1 MTETQTGFQLRRRE
15 EQIDQE
21 ELRERLGAVY
31 AVDSLARAELA
42 VRIGNLVLDEG
53 EACLWA
59 HALTRNDDWIL
70 CGPDRAGLRCGV
82 RLGFRERLVSLERLL
97 DDVGHRPGLALGTAY
112 SRDWHDRALG
122 ELVLAEDEWNRR
134 GRFGGRSRGVANRH
148 ANAIG
153 HLLSS
158 KVSSVHM
165 DCTDQPGLTGRAL
178 LTAFRV
184 APKRRACAVY
194 GLPVTSPRAC
204 GNRQSPAISRAVR
217 RRSSGISSSSNQGL
231 FFCQPMVRQLGC
243 GSGM

>member
-1 MTETQTGFQLRRRE
+1 MVRHRGSVLVGTNVILEAHRTDSWRALAGGYRVETVEECVTETQTGFQLRRRE

-70 CGPDRAGLRCGV
+70 CGPDRASLRCGV
-82 RLGFRERLVSLERLL
+82 RLGFWERLVSLERLL

-122 ELVLAEDEWNRR
+122 ELVLAENEWN
-134 GRFGGRSRGVANRH
+134 
-148 ANAIG
+148 
-153 HLLSS
+153 
-158 KVSSVHM
+158 
-165 DCTDQPGLTGRAL
+165 
-178 LTAFRV
+178 
-184 APKRRACAVY
+184 
-194 GLPVTSPRAC
+194 
-204 GNRQSPAISRAVR
+204 
-217 RRSSGISSSSNQGL
+217 
-231 FFCQPMVRQLGC
+231 
-243 GSGM
+243 